1 MGSLTSWTV
10 LLVAGCCSAF
20 NIDIGNHMMYYSNQ
34 TDSMF
39 GFAVAQH
46 KYRGQSRLLVGAPRF
61 ETDQLQRGVSRAG
74 AVLQCDPDVPN
85 RCDYVPFDRN
95 GNNVHYLGQQLD
107 SKSDQWFGATVRSS
121 GDDGIVVACAPRYV
135 WFTESLKKREPV
147 GTCYVAR
154 QGLTDFQEFSPCRT
168 RYWGYHRQGS
178 CQAGFDA
185 VITKDGER
193 MFIGAPGA
201 FYWQGQIH
209 SQSLSTRNDYQ
220 MTWEGPASDDDQYL
234 GYSVAVGDFT
244 GDGQEDV
251 ALGVPKGLNY
261 TGKAQEP
268 KKAQQGQQRVPLWKY
283 LGQRPPASAEGPQ
296 TWQEWFEQTGFLF
309 RPSGQEGYSR
319 TYVWNMTR
327 ASLSRP
333 SYGSYSVGLGEFD
346 GVPGEDVV
354 VGVPRGPNP
363 AGVLTGQIALYTH
376 NLVPLHNI
384 SGYQLGAYFGY
395 CLGVVDF
402 NNDGLDDIIVGSPMY
417 TDYNDREMKY
427 EVGRVHVLLQNNQHR
442 FRRIVTYTGEVSKG
456 RFGLSVTA
464 LGDINKDGFQDV
476 AVGAPYGGSDGNGAV
491 FIYHGFKI
499 RSGELIAEE
508 LMKPSQVIYARDVTP
523 GPGPPIATFGWS
535 LSGGQDM
542 DNNLYPDLLVGA
554 YLSSSAVLLRTRPI
568 VSLFNHSLSFLS
580 EGKTIDIDSA
590 SLETGGCRVSSQIV
604 PCVTLQFCLGY
615 AGVGVPTDLEMD
627 VEYLLDNKV
636 SEPRLFFLDS
646 SRRSLK
652 ERVRLEKEIDD
663 CRTHRVY
670 VTSSLTDKLT
680 PMSAEVSFT
689 LVEEASR
696 RRRYR
701 RSLAPILNQRQKL
714 TLSDSLTI
722 QKNCGRDNVCYPD
735 LILSVDAPDTF
746 VFGMKEQLEVDVR
759 VVNDGEDAFE
769 ARVFVPIPRGLLYN
783 KFVAKD
789 NTTVVCSPRT
799 LDSGMI
805 LVCEI
810 GNPLPMHKGVHFIVL
825 FQQSGL
831 MEEPRFEF
839 LVTTNST
846 NIENSHTK
854 DDNVVLKTIQVEVD
868 TNLILYGTSDPERID
883 YNRSLYLSKSKQHE
897 EHLGP
902 QITHK
907 YGFSNTGPSDI
918 SETELVILW
927 PTRTLGGNYLLYL
940 LEQPYV
946 TGPVQCSHVP
956 DVNPLGLTL
965 IDREVNLELL
975 KLQSQEESEHE
986 AEEQSYSESSA
997 TGEASAGGASA
1008 SGGSSYSTSQTT
1020 YHSSSSGD
1028 GSGSGSSSSSSSSSS
1043 SYSTS
1048 SSTRTRTSYSSSSS
1062 SYGHSSS
1069 SSSSSSDDDNELI
1082 RRTRQAE
1089 PALDWDKEINTCG
1102 PTECTKIHC
1111 TVGPLVDGDIHY
1123 IYVRSRLVLDTLIEY
1138 PYDDVSITSRMLA
1151 RVKALPHGVMP
1162 EVLPIRDLDVTT
1174 HVSPAKSLDEAP
1186 PIPWWVIVLATM
1198 AGVLILLIIIL
1209 ILWKC
1214 GYFKRHRPEHRA
1226 RIADDA
1232 QPLNPPNG
1240 HNGHPYN
1247 PYSRPFYPG
1256 DEAL

>member
-261 TGKAQEP
+261 TGK
-268 KKAQQGQQRVPLWKY
+268 
-283 LGQRPPASAEGPQ
+283 
-296 TWQEWFEQTGFLF
+296 
-309 RPSGQEGYSR
+309 
-319 TYVWNMTR
+319 
-327 ASLSRP
+327 
-333 SYGSYSVGLGEFD
+333 
-346 GVPGEDVV
+346 
-354 VGVPRGPNP
+354 
-363 AGVLTGQIALYTH
+363 IALYTH

-746 VFGMKEQLEVDVR
+746 VFGKKEQLEVDVR

-1069 SSSSSSDDDNELI
+1069 SSSSSSDDDDELI

>member
-261 TGKAQEP
+261 TGK
-268 KKAQQGQQRVPLWKY
+268 
-283 LGQRPPASAEGPQ
+283 
-296 TWQEWFEQTGFLF
+296 
-309 RPSGQEGYSR
+309 
-319 TYVWNMTR
+319 
-327 ASLSRP
+327 
-333 SYGSYSVGLGEFD
+333 
-346 GVPGEDVV
+346 
-354 VGVPRGPNP
+354 
-363 AGVLTGQIALYTH
+363 IALYTH

-746 VFGMKEQLEVDVR
+746 VFGKKEQLEVDVR

-986 AEEQSYSESSA
+986 AEEQSYSESS
-997 TGEASAGGASA
+997 TIGEASAGGASA

>member
-261 TGKAQEP
+261 TGK
-268 KKAQQGQQRVPLWKY
+268 
-283 LGQRPPASAEGPQ
+283 
-296 TWQEWFEQTGFLF
+296 
-309 RPSGQEGYSR
+309 
-319 TYVWNMTR
+319 
-327 ASLSRP
+327 
-333 SYGSYSVGLGEFD
+333 
-346 GVPGEDVV
+346 
-354 VGVPRGPNP
+354 
-363 AGVLTGQIALYTH
+363 IALYTH

-746 VFGMKEQLEVDVR
+746 VFGKKEQLEVDVR

>member
-261 TGKAQEP
+261 TGK
-268 KKAQQGQQRVPLWKY
+268 
-283 LGQRPPASAEGPQ
+283 
-296 TWQEWFEQTGFLF
+296 
-309 RPSGQEGYSR
+309 
-319 TYVWNMTR
+319 
-327 ASLSRP
+327 
-333 SYGSYSVGLGEFD
+333 
-346 GVPGEDVV
+346 
-354 VGVPRGPNP
+354 
-363 AGVLTGQIALYTH
+363 IALYTH

-746 VFGMKEQLEVDVR
+746 VFGKKEQLEVDVR

-1020 YHSSSSGD
+1020 YYSSSSGD

-1069 SSSSSSDDDNELI
+1069 SSSSSDDDDELI

>member
-1 MGSLTSWTV
+1 M
-10 LLVAGCCSAF
+10 LLVRQCINAF
-20 NIDIGNHMMYYSNQ
+20 LHLPQ
-34 TDSMF
+34 
-39 GFAVAQH
+39 
-46 KYRGQSRLLVGAPRF
+46 
-61 ETDQLQRGVSRAG
+61 
-74 AVLQCDPDVPN
+74 
-85 RCDYVPFDRN
+85 
-95 GNNVHYLGQQLD
+95 
-107 SKSDQWFGATVRSS
+107 
-121 GDDGIVVACAPRYV
+121 ACAPRYV
-135 WFTESLKKREPV
+135 WFTETLKKREPV

-185 VITKDGER
+185 VITQDGER

-209 SQSLSTRNDYQ
+209 SQSVSTRNDYQ

-261 TGKAQEP
+261 TGKEQEP
-268 KKAQQGQQRVPLWKY
+268 KKAQQGQQRARLWKY
-283 LGQRPPASAEGPQ
+283 LGQRPPMTAEGPQ

-319 TYVWNMTR
+319 AYVWNMTR
-327 ASLSRP
+327 ASLKRP
-333 SYGSYSVGLGEFD
+333 SYGSYSIGLGEFD
-346 GVPGEDVV
+346 GFPGQDVV
-354 VGVPRGPNP
+354 VGVPRGPDA

-417 TDYNDREMKY
+417 TNYNDREMKY
-427 EVGRVHVLLQNNQHR
+427 EVVCKSFPQDLTRGRPRKQMKKAGSSVRQHR

-456 RFGLSVTA
+456 RFGLSLTA
-464 LGDINKDGFQDV
+464 LGDINKDGFQDI

-523 GPGPPIATFGWS
+523 GPGPPITTFGWS

-568 VSLFNHSLSFLS
+568 VSLFNHSLNFLS
-580 EGKTIDIDSA
+580 EGKTIDIESA

-604 PCVTLQFCLGY
+604 PCVTLQFCIGY
-615 AGVGVPTDLEMD
+615 AGLGVPTDLEMD

-636 SEPRLFFLDS
+636 SESRLFFLDS
-646 SRRSLK
+646 SRRGLK

-670 VTSSLTDKLT
+670 VTPSLTDKLT

-696 RRRYR
+696 RRRNR

-735 LILSVDAPDTF
+735 LILSVEAPDTF
-746 VFGMKEQLEVDVR
+746 VFGKKEQLEVDVR

-769 ARVFVPIPRGLLYN
+769 ALVFVPIPRGLLYN

-799 LDSGMI
+799 MDSGMI
-805 LVCEI
+805 LVCDI
-810 GNPLPMHKGVHFIVL
+810 GNPLPMHKGVHFVVL
-825 FQQSGL
+825 FQQSGQ

-883 YNRSLYLSKSKQHE
+883 YNRSLYLYKSKLHE
-897 EHLGP
+897 DHLGP

-907 YGFSNTGPSDI
+907 YGISNTGPSDI

-975 KLQSQEESEHE
+975 KLQSQEESE

-997 TGEASAGGASA
+997 SGEASAGGASA

-1020 YHSSSSGD
+1020 DDEH
-1028 GSGSGSSSSSSSSSS
+1028 
-1043 SYSTS
+1043 
-1048 SSTRTRTSYSSSSS
+1048 TR
-1062 SYGHSSS
+1062 H
-1069 SSSSSSDDDNELI
+1069 
-1082 RRTRQAE
+1082 TRQAE

-1123 IYVRSRLVLDTLIEY
+1123 IYVRSRLVLDTLIEDSSY

-1151 RVKALPHGVMP
+1151 RVKALPHGVIP
-1162 EVLPIRDLDVTT
+1162 EYLPIRDLDVTT

-1226 RIADDA
+1226 HIADDA

>member
-261 TGKAQEP
+261 TGK
-268 KKAQQGQQRVPLWKY
+268 
-283 LGQRPPASAEGPQ
+283 
-296 TWQEWFEQTGFLF
+296 
-309 RPSGQEGYSR
+309 
-319 TYVWNMTR
+319 
-327 ASLSRP
+327 
-333 SYGSYSVGLGEFD
+333 
-346 GVPGEDVV
+346 
-354 VGVPRGPNP
+354 
-363 AGVLTGQIALYTH
+363 IALYTH

-746 VFGMKEQLEVDVR
+746 VFGKKEQLEVDVR

-1069 SSSSSSDDDNELI
+1069 SSSSDDDDELI

>member
-261 TGKAQEP
+261 TGK
-268 KKAQQGQQRVPLWKY
+268 
-283 LGQRPPASAEGPQ
+283 
-296 TWQEWFEQTGFLF
+296 
-309 RPSGQEGYSR
+309 
-319 TYVWNMTR
+319 
-327 ASLSRP
+327 
-333 SYGSYSVGLGEFD
+333 
-346 GVPGEDVV
+346 
-354 VGVPRGPNP
+354 
-363 AGVLTGQIALYTH
+363 IALYTH

-746 VFGMKEQLEVDVR
+746 VFGKKEQLEVDVR

-1069 SSSSSSDDDNELI
+1069 SSSSSDDDDELI